1 MFVGVT
7 TDLGLIQV
15 KKKEMN
21 PMKGSFPFIYRL
33 CADLYKPLHSHQLTV

>member
-15 KKKEMN
+15 KKEMN
-21 PMKGSFPFIYRL
+21 PMKGPFPFIYRL